1 MGGLVTALTFKMWVD
16 DRMKTARQRE
26 HGTGK
31 REREIHTINIYKCL
45 FLDTLTVV
53 TA

>member
-1 MGGLVTALTFKMWVD
+1 MTALTFKMWVD

-31 REREIHTINIYKCL
+31 KRERYTRLIYINVF